1 MIKLKNILNESWSQE
16 YKDSID
22 CNNPK
27 GFSQKAHC
35 AGKEKREVNEESFHG
50 NKYSF
55 TIFPNNDLRGGIDVN
70 KRFSWVTKGL
80 SKEFILKDIGRNNIQ
95 LDKIIVSNNSN
106 LKNLA
111 SKMLKISKQKTFNDV
126 TTTEKDILNG
136 LVAYFKAYDLI
147 RSESVNE
154 ESENEPTNPELWDR
168 AIAAAKRKYDV
179 YPSAYA
185 NAFASKWYKDKGGD
199 WRKKKD

>member
-1 MIKLKNILNESWSQE
+1 MIKLRDILGEDWSQK

>member
-1 MIKLKNILNESWSQE
+1 MIKLRDILGEDWSRK

-35 AGKEKREVNEESFHG
+35 AGKKKR
-50 NKYSF
+50 
-55 TIFPNNDLRGGIDVN
+55 
-70 KRFSWVTKGL
+70 
-80 SKEFILKDIGRNNIQ
+80 
-95 LDKIIVSNNSN
+95 
-106 LKNLA
+106 
-111 SKMLKISKQKTFNDV
+111 
-126 TTTEKDILNG
+126 
-136 LVAYFKAYDLI
+136 
-147 RSESVNE
+147 ESVNE
-154 ESENEPTNPELWDR
+154 ENEPTNPELWDR

-185 NAFASKWYKDKGGD
+185 NAFASKWYKEKGGD

>member
-1 MIKLKNILNESWSQE
+1 MIKLRDILGEDWSQK

-35 AGKEKREVNEESFHG
+35 AGKEKRESVNEESFHG

-55 TIFPNNDLRGGIDVN
+55 IIFPNNDLRGGIAVN
-70 KRFSWVTKGL
+70 KRFSWVTNGL
-80 SKEFILKDIGRNNIQ
+80 SKEFILIDTGRNNIQ
-95 LDKIIVSNNSN
+95 LYKIIVSNNSN

-111 SKMLKISKQKTFNDV
+111 SKMLKISKQKTFDDV

-136 LVAYFKAYDLI
+136 LVAYFKVYDLI
-147 RSESVNE
+147 RSESTNE
-154 ESENEPTNPELWDR
+154 ENEPTNTELWDD
-168 AIAAAKRKYDV
+168 AIAAAKAKYDV

-185 NAFASKWYKDKGGD
+185 NAFASKWYKEKGGD
-199 WRKKKD
+199 WKTKKD